1 MAIDAAPVAGAEIK
15 AASPMQGYT
24 RRNAAQVNNVL
35 LFDKLIHLRT
45 TETTAA
51 WSEEHDIG
59 KLGTYLNDT
68 VLRPLPV
75 RKYGWRVS
83 ISPDRMQA
91 ARRSGGSRAQ

>member
-1 MAIDAAPVAGAEIK
+1 MAIGAALVAGAEIK
-15 AASPMQGYT
+15 AASPMLGYT

-35 LFDKLIHLRT
+35 LFDKLIRSRT

-59 KLGTYLNDT
+59 KLGTHLDDA
-68 VLRPLPV
+68 VLRPPPV
-75 RKYGWRVS
+75 RKFRWRAS